1 LILFPLAD
9 YLTEKNTMVDEP
21 IELKA
26 LDNILEEFKGKKG
39 IVIPVLQR
47 AQSAYGY
54 LPKEVLAAISEK
66 TGIPLSQLMGVAT
79 FYAQFRL
86 TRQGKNLVRVCD
98 GTACHVRGAPKSVE
112 AIENALNIKAGGTSA
127 DYKFSMEIV
136 YCLGSCGLAP
146 VAVVNDK
153 VYGQIEPK
161 KIVEQLEKLK

>member
-1 LILFPLAD
+1 MA
-9 YLTEKNTMVDEP
+9 DEP
-21 IELKA
+21 IDLKA

-39 IVIPVLQR
+39 VVIPVLQR
-47 AQSAYGY
+47 AQNAYGY
-54 LPKEVLAAISEK
+54 LPREVLAAISEK

-86 TRQGKNLVRVCD
+86 TRQGQNLIRVCD

-146 VAVVNDK
+146 VAVINDK

-161 KIVEQLEKLK
+161 KIVDQLGKLE